1 VEVWHEVDG
10 LLQGYPEADANG
22 EPSPFSNL
30 HDFPLR
36 RMFETFFARYSLF
49 GGEVLVSMN
58 LSMQELSLLAN
69 MTVPAVRTSLSKEGF
84 KLGRVHEK
92 IAGRPDDKAFRL
104 KAGDALLWLSR
115 RRGFIPQRS
124 LPEGIAVQEKILHL
138 LSNETMPFHM
148 RLGQA
153 VTLVKQDTAAFA
165 AASGIDANWLS
176 ALLAGK
182 AVSPAIESLRALAD
196 ALDVPAPAFVGAGV
210 RHHLSIETTGASEKP

>member
-1 VEVWHEVDG
+1 
-10 LLQGYPEADANG
+10 
-22 EPSPFSNL
+22 
-30 HDFPLR
+30 
-36 RMFETFFARYSLF
+36 
-49 GGEVLVSMN
+49 
-58 LSMQELSLLAN
+58 
-69 MTVPAVRTSLSKEGF
+69 
-84 KLGRVHEK
+84 
-92 IAGRPDDKAFRL
+92 
-104 KAGDALLWLSR
+104 
-115 RRGFIPQRS
+115 QRS